1 VGRRAVSALWLAL
14 VLIGAAG
21 SSPAPG
27 AGPRLLLPDLEQ
39 ASPGM
44 IQGATVAGA
53 TGPRFRLGFASAV
66 DNVGVGPLLV
76 VARRGSRSDARMIA
90 TQIVRRSDGSTA
102 TYARVGI
109 VRYVHS
115 ETHRHWHL
123 LAFDRYELRRANG
136 YALVRPDRKT
146 GFCLGDRYETSRSV
160 DLPGEPPKAI
170 WTEECGK
177 SRPGLLTV
185 REGISVGYGDDY
197 KPTLE
202 GQYFDITRLRPE
214 RYLIVHRVNVD
225 RRLRESDYSNNASS
239 LLFDL
244 RWPNGFSR
252 DPRIDVLRRCPNSAL
267 CTA

>member
-1 VGRRAVSALWLAL
+1 
-14 VLIGAAG
+14 VLIGAVG

-27 AGPRLLLPDLEQ
+27 AGPSLLLPDLEQ
-39 ASPGM
+39 ASPGR
-44 IQGATVAGA
+44 IQGVTDAGA
-53 TGPRFRLGFASAV
+53 KGPRFRLGFASAV
-66 DNVGVGPLLV
+66 DNVGAGPLLIV
-76 VARRGSRSDARMIA
+76 GRRGLHSQARMTA
-90 TQIVRRSDGSTA
+90 TQIVRRSDRFSVS
-102 TYARVGI
+102 YPRVGT
-109 VRYVHS
+109 VRYVRS

-123 LAFDRYELRRANG
+123 LAFDRYELRRASG

-160 DLPGEPPKAI
+160 DLPGEPRKAV
-170 WTEECGK
+170 WTDECGK

-202 GQYFDITRLRPE
+202 GQYFDVTRLPPG

-225 RRLRESDYSNNASS
+225 QRLRESDYSNNASS
-239 LLFDL
+239 LVFDL
-244 RWPNGFSR
+244 RWPNGFGKS
-252 DPRIDVLRRCPNSAL
+252 PRIDVLRRCPNSAL

>member
-1 VGRRAVSALWLAL
+1 M
-14 VLIGAAG
+14 LIGAAG

-27 AGPRLLLPDLEQ
+27 AGPTLVLPDLEQ
-39 ASPGM
+39 ASPGQ
-44 IQGATVAGA
+44 IQGAAVAGA
-53 TGPRFRLGFASAV
+53 KGPRFRLGFASAV
-66 DNVGVGPLLV
+66 DNVGAGPLLI
-76 VARRGSRSDARMIA
+76 VARRGSRTESTMTA
-90 TQIVRRSDGSTA
+90 TQVVQRSDGSSASYPRAGT
-102 TYARVGI
+102 
-109 VRYVHS
+109 VRYVRS

-123 LAFDRYELRRANG
+123 LAFDRYEVRRVNG

-160 DLPGEPPKAI
+160 DLPGEPRKAI

-177 SRPGLLTV
+177 SRPRLLTV

-202 GQYFDITRLRPE
+202 GQYFDVTRLPAG

-225 RRLRESDYSNNASS
+225 HRLRESDYSNNASS
-239 LLFDL
+239 LVFDL
-244 RWPNGFSR
+244 RWPNGFGES
-252 DPRIDVLRRCPNSAL
+252 PRIDVLRRCPNSAL